1 MKKKK
6 KSGKRTKKANKKE
19 HLTYEERVKIEGFIK
34 ANLKYKEMSEV
45 LKRGASTIYD
55 EIKRNKGF
63 FGYNAKKAHH
73 RAYLKQYRKKR
84 NCNRVALSKFLTRFV
99 ERKLRLG
106 WSPERIASRLK
117 FLRSKGRDIEYA
129 SFKSIRGYIKKR
141 SGLESL
147 LFYKRVHKK
156 SGPKP
161 NKGGGWLKDAKRL
174 FVDKLPE
181 IKGFGF
187 FEVDF
192 IVSSKSKAV
201 LLVLVD
207 IVTKLTLMRILPNRV
222 NTEVNEA
229 IVEMLAPYDDVRFL
243 IPDNDI
249 AFGLWEELQE
259 KTRTE
264 IFFAKP
270 YTSTDKPLVENT
282 NRWTRSF
289 GIPKK
294 SDLNEVDQSLVDD
307 IQNWFNNTPRECLG
321 GMTAMEKL
329 AQEKGR
335 DIIIENYPRHPV
347 LEPKRGLLSVFGG

>member
-1 MKKKK
+1 MKKSKN
-6 KSGKRTKKANKKE
+6 SGNKKE
-19 HLTYEERVKIEGFIK
+19 HLTSEERFCIEK
-34 ANLKYKEMSEV
+34 LLKKGESFREIAIDLGRGKTTVSNEV
-45 LKRGASTIYD
+45 NKNGGREKYD
-55 EIKRNKGF
+55 
-63 FGYNAKKAHH
+63 AKKAHH

-84 NCNRVALSKFLTRFV
+84 DCNRVALSKFLTRFV

-106 WSPERIASRLK
+106 WSPERMASRLR
-117 FLRSKGRDIEYA
+117 FLRSKGKNVEYA
-129 SFKSIRGYIKKR
+129 SFKSIRGYIKSR

-147 LFYKRVHKK
+147 LFYRRVHKK
-156 SGPKP
+156 SGPK
-161 NKGGGWLKDAKRL
+161 KGGTWLKDAKRL

-181 IKGFGF
+181 VKGFGF

-229 IVEMLAPYDDVRFL
+229 IVEMLTPYDARFL

-259 KTRTE
+259 KTGTK

-282 NRWTRSF
+282 NRWTRSS

-294 SDLNEVDQSLVDD
+294 SDLNEVDQSLVND
-307 IQNWFNNTPRECLG
+307 IQDWFNNTPRECLG

-347 LEPKRGLLSVFGG
+347 LEPERGLLSLFGG